1 MYVLVPGLVAT
12 LGAGEDRGVVAAVV
26 ALAVAT
32 LGAGEGRGIVAA
44 VVALAVATLG
54 AGEGRA
60 SGDRRVSGRGW
71 RP

>member
-1 MYVLVPGLVAT
+1 VRTEASSLRSLLWRSRP
-12 LGAGEDRGVVAAVV
+12 LGAGEGRGIVAAVF

-54 AGEGRA
+54 AGEG
-60 SGDRRVSGRGW
+60 
-71 RP
+71 